1 MARWTEGRQ
10 GWGVVV
16 LLGWVT
22 ETGHLLG
29 ATTEVTEVALTT
41 DPHVVEAEG
50 GSIRTT
56 KVGHPS
62 VVGLVQVAQEG
73 VGLAV
78 LEGLMDPHPSAPQMD
93 LVVLHLA
100 TLQVLSMLDNLC
112 FQKPTVLSNIDKKT
126 RSYKKLK
133 IKLEI
138 IKIIEYR
145 LEIFEF
151 FRRF

>member
-1 MARWTEGRQ
+1 MALWTEGRQ

-62 VVGLVQVAQEG
+62 VVGLVQVAQGG

-78 LEGLMDPHPSAPQMD
+78 LEGLMDPRPLAPQTD

-100 TLQVLSMLDNLC
+100 TLQVWSMNLC
-112 FQKPTVLSNIDKKT
+112 FQKTYGALKPREATPDFI
-126 RSYKKLK
+126 SY
-133 IKLEI
+133 
-138 IKIIEYR
+138 
-145 LEIFEF
+145 
-151 FRRF
+151 

>member
-1 MARWTEGRQ
+1 MALWTEGRLV
-10 GWGVVV
+10 WGVVD
-16 LLGWVT
+16 LQGWVT
-22 ETGHLLG
+22 ETGPLLG
-29 ATTEVTEVALTT
+29 VATTEVTGVASTT

-62 VVGLVQVAQEG
+62 EVGLVQVAQGG

-100 TLQVLSMLDNLC
+100 TLQVLSMLNNLC
-112 FQKPTVLSNIDKKT
+112 FQKPTVLSNIDKK
-126 RSYKKLK
+126 
-133 IKLEI
+133 LEVT
-138 IKIIEYR
+138 KN
-145 LEIFEF
+145 
-151 FRRF
+151 